1 MFARAV
7 FRSRP
12 RIKVVLGFVA
22 RRSVH
27 GGLLLPWL
35 AILAWLYSHG
45 SRQEV
50 RSCARS
56 RRTLAYEEILM
67 SARLY
72 GLWVLSVILA
82 LILAFLTPGM
92 LTLLPVPW

>member
-1 MFARAV
+1 MLVRALV
-7 FRSRP
+7 RSRP
-12 RIKVVLGFVA
+12 RIKQVIVVVVRAAFSVA
-22 RRSVH
+22 
-27 GGLLLPWL
+27 LLLPWL

-45 SRQEV
+45 SWQEV

-92 LTLLPVPW
+92 LTLLPVPC